1 MPKPQGTYLRTQAP
15 TKIAHQAGE
24 ADALRQKVEAEAR
37 RHRLEFAALMKQ
49 SEVERHLAEML
60 KLAASLKNFGKEP
73 TTRQG
78 VLVKALGD
86 TAKLIKK
93 FGELQAK
100 IKTFNTELGMPAKS
114 FVSASAKA
122 EGAATAANM
131 LLVAVA
137 LIAFVAAVKKAA
149 GKFGAAR

>member
-24 ADALRQKVEAEAR
+24 ADALRQKVEADAR
-37 RHRLEFAALMKQ
+37 RRNLEFAALMKA
-49 SEVERHLAEML
+49 SDVERHLAEML
-60 KLAASLKNFGKEP
+60 KLAAALKNFGKEP
-73 TTRQG
+73 ATKQG

-100 IKTFNTELGMPAKS
+100 IKTFNTELGTPAKS
-114 FVSASAKA
+114 FVSASAKT
-122 EGAATAANM
+122 EGAASAANM

-149 GKFGAAR
+149 GKLGSSH